1 MNTRLAMSAALILTL
16 FPLTPA
22 QADPKTTAEIEI
34 TYLLE
39 QIQVSGCEFNRN
51 GIWYS
56 SKTAHSHLSDK
67 FEKMEAGHGIDTTEH
82 FIETAASVSDD
93 SGQPYK
99 VRCDDGKAI
108 TSSQWLRDELVHF
121 RTF

>member
-1 MNTRLAMSAALILTL
+1 MNIRLAMSAALILTL
-16 FPLTPA
+16 FPLTAA
-22 QADPKTTAEIEI
+22 QAEPKTRAEIEI
-34 TYLLE
+34 SYLLD

-56 SKTAHSHLSDK
+56 SKTAHSNLTDK
-67 FEKMEAGHGIDTTEH
+67 FVKMEAESGIDTTEQ
-82 FIETAASVSDD
+82 FIETAATVSDD

-99 VRCDDGKAI
+99 VRCHDGKAV
-108 TSSQWLRDELVHF
+108 TSGQWLRDELVHF